1 MDLKIWSKTFI
12 SSFFGPDPDDEEVID
27 LPGVELPGVA
37 AHDEPKPDPGP
48 SQAPVLLPGNFDD
61 HVDVEGVRLG
71 PDSSAR
77 ELRAGCQRLGLGM

>member
-1 MDLKIWSKTFI
+1 MF

-27 LPGVELPGVA
+27 LPGVELPDVA
-37 AHDEPKPDPGP
+37 AHDEPKPVPGP
-48 SQAPVLLPGNFDD
+48 SQAPVLLPGNSDD
-61 HVDVEGVRLG
+61 HVNVDGVRLG